1 MQWNEKCVSC
11 EWLLGTGLLRR
22 NFSWNVGH
30 RNAKKARSFNANTF
44 VQYDLYKNVHR
55 DCMNSYTNIKVTN
68 CYKQHVSS
76 NKVILYEFAQC
87 DSYRTSVGR
96 KRIIQKRTRRLYEF
110 IYNSFKGK
118 IITTC
123 NEKAY
128 FNLCDMCLECS
139 VRRYLW
145 GG

>member
-1 MQWNEKCVSC
+1 
-11 EWLLGTGLLRR
+11 
-22 NFSWNVGH
+22 
-30 RNAKKARSFNANTF
+30 
-44 VQYDLYKNVHR
+44 
-55 DCMNSYTNIKVTN
+55 MNSYTNIKVTN
-68 CYKQHVSS
+68 CYKQHVGS

-128 FNLCDMCLECS
+128 FNLCDMFRMQCQALL
-139 VRRYLW
+139 VRWLTCTALNLTVSMT
-145 GG
+145 